1 MAVAPAL
8 SCGTAPCRDAQGI
21 HLPPKTGRSKL
32 PEQYRRLKAA
42 AAAANKYAPRPEGSS
57 ATYGLIAV
65 VLAFLGLVSFGM
77 FYKIDVLA
85 HPAFVGVGLAVV
97 FVLGILLR
105 KRRRR
110 LHGQAFKHELGNQD
124 DLPSSE

>member
-1 MAVAPAL
+1 MPWRSHDRLHARA
-8 SCGTAPCRDAQGI
+8 SKEFTCG
-21 HLPPKTGRSKL
+21 PKTGRSKL
-32 PEQYRRLKAA
+32 PEHFRRVKAA

-65 VLAFLGLVSFGM
+65 VLAFLALVSFGL
-77 FYKIDVLA
+77 FYRIDVLA
-85 HPAFVGVGLAVV
+85 HPAFVVAGLVAM

-110 LHGQAFKHELGNQD
+110 LHGKAFEHEMGNHD
-124 DLPSSE
+124 DFPSSE